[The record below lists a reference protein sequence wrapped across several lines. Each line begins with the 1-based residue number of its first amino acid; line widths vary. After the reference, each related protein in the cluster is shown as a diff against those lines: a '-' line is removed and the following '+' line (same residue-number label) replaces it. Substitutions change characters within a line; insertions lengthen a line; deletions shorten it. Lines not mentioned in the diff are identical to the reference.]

1 MIKTVYRKRYECGSL
16 VLYMYM
22 YIYIYTCIYIYILY
36 IFFVTVEEL
45 PLDENYDSD
54 SSLTATINKSL
65 DLGRSLGDKC
75 SELTKMESSDDDTEE
90 SRREAGGKEEEEE
103 EGRCMGNM
111 QVGVELVVSVLNFR
125 FR

>member
-1 MIKTVYRKRYECGSL
+1 MAL
-16 VLYMYM
+16 WF
-22 YIYIYTCIYIYILY
+22 YIYTCIYIYILY

-103 EGRCMGNM
+103 GCMGNM